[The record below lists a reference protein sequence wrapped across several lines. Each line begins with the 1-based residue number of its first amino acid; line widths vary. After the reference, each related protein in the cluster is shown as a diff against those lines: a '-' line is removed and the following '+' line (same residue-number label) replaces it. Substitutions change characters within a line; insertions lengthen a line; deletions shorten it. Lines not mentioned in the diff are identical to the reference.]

1 VTARPALQARQSG
14 GSDTNADPIRLLIV
28 DDSSVARAV
37 LTRMVQ
43 SHPDLK
49 VVATASS
56 AGEALDA
63 LKSVPVDI
71 VLLDLEMPTGNGIAA
86 LPEIIAAGRG
96 ARVLVVSTGAGDG
109 AESTVKALAAGATD
123 TLPKPISGMFGGR
136 FAEVL
141 ADRVRRIGRSGAP
154 EREAE
159 AASQASATVIQLRD
173 TTNCVPTCLA
183 IGASTGGLHALN
195 EFFGGFTKPTGI
207 PILVTQHLPTLFM
220 PHFARQIAA
229 ASGREARV
237 VQDGDQLVPDRIHVA
252 PGTAHL
258 CVVRRGSDVRVK
270 LDTRRA
276 PSGCLPSVDPML
288 TSVAEVYGRGG
299 LAVVLSGMGR
309 DGLTGSHALAA
320 AGGVILAQDQF
331 SSAIWG
337 MPRAVAE
344 AGLASAVLPPRDLA
358 RRVTKRLGDG
368 AWK

>member
-1 VTARPALQARQSG
+1 MTARPALQAQQSG
-14 GSDTNADPIRLLIV
+14 GSDTSADPIRLLIV

-43 SHPDLK
+43 SHRDLK

-71 VLLDLEMPTGNGIAA
+71 VLLDIEMPTGNGIAA
-86 LPEIIAAGRG
+86 LPDIIAAGQG
-96 ARVLVVSTGAGDG
+96 ARVLVVSTGADAG

-123 TLPKPISGMFGGR
+123 TLPKPIAGMFGGR
-136 FAEVL
+136 FSEVL
-141 ADRVRRIGRSGAP
+141 AERVRRIGRASASGQETEAAPTGAP
-154 EREAE
+154 
-159 AASQASATVIQLRD
+159 VIQLRE

-195 EFFGGFTKPTGI
+195 EFFASFTKPSGI

-237 VQDGDQLVPDRIHVA
+237 VQDGDLLVPDRIHVA

-258 CVVRRGSDVRVK
+258 CVVKRGGDVRIK

-276 PSGCLPSVDPML
+276 ASGCLPSVDPML
-288 TSVAEVYGRGG
+288 ASVAEVYGRGG
-299 LAVVLSGMGR
+299 LGVVLSGMGR
-309 DGLTGSHALAA
+309 DGLTGSRALAA
-320 AGGVILAQDQF
+320 AGGVIMAQDQF

-344 AGLASAVLPPRDLA
+344 AGIASAVLPPRDLA
-358 RRVTKRLGDG
+358 RRVAKRLGDG